1 MGSTSFPI
9 DRQMTSDLLGFDRP
23 MSNSMDTTAS
33 RDYALEIA
41 TTLAMA
47 ADTLSRFAFDLYI
60 WATPQYGY
68 IEVDDSVAVC
78 SSIMPQKKNAFT
90 LEHIK
95 AKAGHM
101 QGYAMAMYSCM
112 KNIIYSHSKDTS
124 VEAVKHLRLAM
135 QEMECDF
142 VLAELTLRTLTVKR
156 DAMLKD
162 ARRNFCTVTELANYL
177 VRHDKVSFREAH
189 EIIATMVG
197 NLCDRQLTGLDINRT
212 AINEVMQ
219 KEFGKETS
227 LTEELIQEALDPMRI
242 AQAKKCLGGTAREE
256 VTRQLDALEKQL
268 EADEAL
274 TADRVAGLA
283 AAKARLDAATNSMI
297 TA

>member
-1 MGSTSFPI
+1 M
-9 DRQMTSDLLGFDRP
+9 
-23 MSNSMDTTAS
+23 
-33 RDYALEIA
+33 
-41 TTLAMA
+41 
-47 ADTLSRFAFDLYI
+47 
-60 WATPQYGY
+60 
-68 IEVDDSVAVC
+68 AVC

-156 DAMLKD
+156 DVMLKD

-197 NLCDRQLTGLDINRT
+197 NLCDRQLTGLDIDRT